1 MVDSICLHFSFNFTV
16 SHLLLYLTCIILVRS
31 FFQAV
36 ANLKI
41 AFDNGFD
48 NYATVRADPDLAL
61 LVGDSD
67 FDALMEKVDS
77 QKGFNPFGF
86 LKK

>member
-1 MVDSICLHFSFNFTV
+1 MIA
-16 SHLLLYLTCIILVRS
+16 YLPPRCNH
-31 FFQAV
+31 QAV
-36 ANLKI
+36 ANLKL

-48 NYATVRADPDLAL
+48 NYATVRADPDLSMLEGVAEYE
-61 LVGDSD
+61 D
-67 FDALMEKVDS
+67 LMEKVDS

>member
-1 MVDSICLHFSFNFTV
+1 MLPTCVSFIST
-16 SHLLLYLTCIILVRS
+16 TI
-31 FFQAV
+31 QAV
-36 ANLKI
+36 ANLKL

-48 NYATVRADPDLAL
+48 NYATVRADPDLSVLA
-61 LVGDSD
+61 GDAE

-86 LKK
+86 LKKYEKEQ